1 MSEQNLQPADE
12 NPKPQGSVFGKM
24 GAMASKVTSAAKG
37 AVNSAKTGTHNM
49 LQKSRMGKETELK
62 KKIGVY
68 TPEVH
73 TTVMEGLGARG
84 KYLEKFTKKLQE
96 DGAFEKYLSTSI
108 MGKGDN
114 KVNVKWPLPN
124 AKDET
129 GKVNDET
136 GIVLDNNKITKL
148 EHLGGFNSKINV
160 YRKDDDSD
168 KLYKSNVITH
178 LSKVVID
185 HLIQEIADENERQS
199 NYDVNV
205 EFAQAKADAEAKKME
220 AKDAEAIAANRASIT
235 GNAAQ
240 KAALKTFINNRHY
253 LPGVFLTFDREN
265 TPTLYYYDYSKNSSE
280 YETELLD
287 PLFPT
292 EKQGDSIK
300 RVNITKDNTDA
311 IWAILLA
318 NQIGEGEDKK
328 DVTTQFDPGFNTTK
342 PTFNGV
348 TFTQNTIEDK
358 VETPAPTT
366 GGDGE
371 APAAAPSGIE
381 NLEKYKA
388 TFHSIEKY
396 LRPNHPVEG
405 MTDAE
410 RDTMWNIACYASQVG
425 WLDWLEHVN
434 PKPNLIDLL
443 LSEEKMKNAWNN
455 CDWKPNNEKVDN
467 SLKNNWSG
475 FFDKIE
481 FCGYLG
487 SVDSGEIPGSSH
499 VFILQNGLIKV
510 LKDGT
515 SEYKIKTIS
524 EPENLKL
531 TFEKKGSMGGKR
543 RRKSHRKSHKKTQK
557 KHKKQM
563 KKSHKKKTRG
573 KKTRGKKC

>member
-1 MSEQNLQPADE
+1 MSDKELLEPAGNEE
-12 NPKPQGSVFGKM
+12 NKSALSKL
-24 GAMASKVTSAAKG
+24 GAIASKVTSAAKG
-37 AVNSAKTGTHNM
+37 VVNSTKSGLHNASVFTSRISATQIKDKIKVYVKEGIHNSVQDGLAAREYY
-49 LQKSRMGKETELK
+49 LQKVQDDINSKEDDDSAIFEQYISKTAMG
-62 KKIGVY
+62 GY
-68 TPEVH
+68 T
-73 TTVMEGLGARG
+73 
-84 KYLEKFTKKLQE
+84 
-96 DGAFEKYLSTSI
+96 I
-108 MGKGDN
+108 
-114 KVNVKWPLPN
+114 KWPLPN
-124 AKDET
+124 RENVKEFD
-129 GKVNDET
+129 NP
-136 GIVLDNNKITKL
+136 NNKITTL
-148 EHLGGFNSKINV
+148 EHLGKFTTSLSVDNDSREDVRKVYAVNALKKLIGDLQQELAQQESAADDDAVVKEGKEATAKEEADNAIKQSKINT
-160 YRKDDDSD
+160 
-168 KLYKSNVITH
+168 VIMSGEKQRLTT
-178 LSKVVID
+178 L
-185 HLIQEIADENERQS
+185 L
-199 NYDVNV
+199 
-205 EFAQAKADAEAKKME
+205 
-220 AKDAEAIAANRASIT
+220 
-235 GNAAQ
+235 Q
-240 KAALKTFINNRHY
+240 KRNY

-265 TPTLYYYDYSKNSSE
+265 TPTLYYYDYSENSSE
-280 YETELLD
+280 YETKILD

-328 DVTTQFDPGFNTTK
+328 DVPTQFDPGFNTTK
-342 PTFNGV
+342 PTFKEV
-348 TFTQNTIEDK
+348 KFNTAQ
-358 VETPAPTT
+358 PAT
-366 GGDGE
+366 GGDGDAPE
-371 APAAAPSGIE
+371 AAPAGIE

-396 LRPNHPVEG
+396 LKPNHPVEG

-434 PKPNLIDLL
+434 PKPNLFDLL
-443 LSEEKMKNAWNN
+443 LSEEEMKKAWNN
-455 CDWKPNNEKVDN
+455 CDWNPNNEKVDN
-467 SLKNNWSG
+467 SLKNKWSG
-475 FFDKIE
+475 YFDTIT

-487 SVDSGEIPGSSH
+487 SVDSGEIPGSNH

-510 LKDGT
+510 LNDGN